1 MSQLEKRLALL
12 ERLTHGLKKDPP
24 KPKGRQKMSELERRL
39 ALLERLTHFQAIAS
53 EDKLQKAL
61 ILHEQAKEQTKQLRE
76 LLMKGS
82 SGSSFE
88 TPDRKPSRGCSSPH
102 GPEIPRE
109 GPGRCE
115 ASGT

>member
-1 MSQLEKRLALL
+1 MPQSM
-12 ERLTHGLKKDPP
+12 KDLP

-76 LLMKGS
+76 LLMKVRSGGS
-82 SGSSFE
+82 FK
-88 TPDRKPSRGCSSPH
+88 TPDRKPKRGCSSPD

-109 GPGRCE
+109 GPGR
-115 ASGT
+115 SGAFGT

>member
-1 MSQLEKRLALL
+1 MKRFLSP
-12 ERLTHGLKKDPP
+12 GLKKDPP

-61 ILHEQAKEQTKQLRE
+61 ILHEQSKDQTKQLRE
-76 LLMKGS
+76 LLMKVRSGGS
-82 SGSSFE
+82 FK
-88 TPDRKPSRGCSSPH
+88 TPDRKPKRGCSSPD

-109 GPGRCE
+109 GPGRCG
-115 ASGT
+115 AFGTCGA